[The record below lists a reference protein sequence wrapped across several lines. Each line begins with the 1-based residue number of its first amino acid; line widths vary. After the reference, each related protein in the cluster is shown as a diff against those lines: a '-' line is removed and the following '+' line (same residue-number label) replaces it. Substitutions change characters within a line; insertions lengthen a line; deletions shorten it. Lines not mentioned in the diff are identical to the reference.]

1 MNLQLDAQGR
11 LRHLLTIEGLPRALI
26 TEILDRAESFMSE
39 GHRAVRKLPLLR
51 GRTIVNLFFE
61 PSTRTRTTFELAAKR
76 LSADVLNLQVES
88 SSKTKGEDDLDTL
101 FTLQAM
107 QVDMFVIRHRENG
120 AAANFA
126 RHVAPHVAVLNA
138 GDGTNAH
145 PTQALLD
152 AFTIRRHL
160 GRSKPDF
167 AQLKVAIVGDVLHS
181 RVAHSNIHCLKAL
194 GVTDIRVIAPPAL
207 MLRDPEGLG
216 VKSFHEL
223 KAGLKEADVVMTLR
237 LQHERMHE
245 RKIESLEAYHA
256 EYGLT
261 RTSLAPAS
269 PDAIIMHPGPI
280 NRGVEID
287 PDIAYSDRS
296 VILEQVTNGIAVR
309 MAAMAMIVG
318 NRAQETTAR
327 G

>member
-11 LRHLLTIEGLPRALI
+11 LRHLLTTEGLPGELV
-26 TEILDRAESFMSE
+26 TQILDRAEAFISDR
-39 GHRAVRKLPLLR
+39 HRAVRKLPLLR
-51 GRTIVNLFFE
+51 GRTVVNLFFE

-76 LSADVLNLQVES
+76 LSADVLNLQMES
-88 SSKTKGEDDLDTL
+88 SSKAKGEDDLDTL

-152 AFTIRRHL
+152 AFTIRRH
-160 GRSKPDF
+160 KPDL
-167 AQLKVAIVGDVLHS
+167 ARLKVAIVGDVLHS
-181 RVAHSNIHCLKAL
+181 RVAYSNIHCLKAL
-194 GVTDIRVIAPPAL
+194 GVRDIRVVAPPAL
-207 MLRDPEGLG
+207 MLRDPEALG
-216 VKSFHEL
+216 VRAFHDL
-223 KAGLKEADVVMTLR
+223 KPGLKDADVVMALR

-245 RKIESLEAYHA
+245 KKIDSLESYHA
-256 EYGLT
+256 AYGLT
-261 RTSLAPAS
+261 KQSLAPAAH
-269 PDAIIMHPGPI
+269 DAIILHPGPI
-280 NRGVEID
+280 NRDVEIATD
-287 PDIAYSDRS
+287 VAYGERS

-309 MAAMAMIVG
+309 MAVMAMIVG
-318 NRAQETTAR
+318 NRAPGAAV
-327 G
+327 